1 MDDFKIIQ
9 HPDISDGGGSTT
21 TLFLGLY
28 LLVLA
33 FFILLVAISTRET
46 IRSEAVMD
54 SLTSAFSA
62 TLPPNTDLTAFNA
75 RQGDVLARQT
85 FQAEITEIFTTAMQ
99 VAKITVVRP
108 GRLMQIVVPTDTIFF
123 AGEARIRPPQY
134 ILMDRIVTT
143 LSGAPAGLR
152 YELEFVVG
160 TPGGIGATLDAQG
173 SLEMRRAATF
183 ARELA
188 TRGGPPRSVAIGLKP
203 GDPAK
208 TVISFYVRAENEG
221 LVAVGGPEG

>member
-1 MDDFKIIQ
+1 MDDFKITQ
-9 HPDISDGGGSTT
+9 HPDMSDGGGSTT

-33 FFILLVAISTRET
+33 FFILLVSISTRET

-54 SLTSAFSA
+54 SLTSAFSGE
-62 TLPPNTDLTAFNA
+62 LPPNTDLTAFNA
-75 RQGDVLARQT
+75 KQGDLLAGQRMQN
-85 FQAEITEIFTTAMQ
+85 EITQIFTTAMR
-99 VAKITVVRP
+99 VAQIKIVRP
-108 GRLMQIVVPTDTIFF
+108 GRLMQVVVPTDTIFF

-134 ILMDRIVTT
+134 ALLDRIVTT

-160 TPGGIGATLDAQG
+160 TPGGAGGALDGQG

-188 TRGGPPRSVAIGLKP
+188 ARGGSHRSVAIGLRP
-203 GDPAK
+203 GDPAR
-208 TVISFYVRAENEG
+208 TVISFYMRAEDEG
-221 LVAVGGPEG
+221 LVAVGGG

>member
-1 MDDFKIIQ
+1 MDDFKITQ
-9 HPDISDGGGSTT
+9 HPDMSEGGGSTT

-33 FFILLVAISTRET
+33 FFILLVSISTRET
-46 IRSEAVMD
+46 IRSQAVMD

-62 TLPPNTDLTAFNA
+62 VLPPRTDLTAFNA
-75 RQGDVLARQT
+75 KQGNVLARLR
-85 FQAEITEIFTTAMQ
+85 FQEEITKIFTTAMS
-99 VAKITVVRP
+99 VARIRVVRP

-134 ILMDRIVTT
+134 ALMDRIVTT

-160 TPGGIGATLDAQG
+160 TPGGAGGALDAQG

-183 ARELA
+183 ARELTA
-188 TRGGPPRSVAIGLKP
+188 RGGSRRSLAIGLKP
-203 GDPAK
+203 GDPAR
-208 TVISFYVRAENEG
+208 TVISFYVRAEDEG
-221 LVAVGGPEG
+221 LVAVGGRDD